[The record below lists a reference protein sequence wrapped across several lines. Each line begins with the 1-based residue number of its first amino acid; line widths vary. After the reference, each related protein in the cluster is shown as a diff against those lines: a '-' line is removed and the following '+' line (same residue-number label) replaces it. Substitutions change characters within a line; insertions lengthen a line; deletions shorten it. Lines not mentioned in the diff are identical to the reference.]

1 MTKGH
6 IMKTSL
12 KVGITAGLLAVAG
25 FVAVPL
31 ATAQTAPASVPA
43 AVPTTPKAGPT
54 TPTTT
59 SACTTAQ
66 HVAWIYKA
74 LPVQLRTDL
83 EAAKK
88 LPAGAQRDAALKAVL
103 DKAAA
108 GAYGDKTKK
117 VATRIE
123 KRDGKLWAKLPAALK
138 TDLTA
143 IVNADAGQSTLDA
156 TANVF
161 DKAVSGAYGDVATK
175 IAITIEGKKIWT
187 SCKVR

>member
-1 MTKGH
+1 M
-6 IMKTSL
+6 MRTSL
-12 KVGITAGLLAVAG
+12 KVGITAAVLAAAG
-25 FVAVPL
+25 FVAVPF

-43 AVPTTPKAGPT
+43 ATPTN
-54 TPTTT
+54 PTTT

-66 HVAWIYKA
+66 HLAWMYKA
-74 LPVQLRTDL
+74 LPAQLRTDL

-103 DKAAA
+103 DKAAG
-108 GAYGDKTKK
+108 GAYGDKAKK

-123 KRDGKLWAKLPAALK
+123 KRDGKGWAKLPAALK

-143 IVNADAGQSTLDA
+143 IVNADPGQPTLDA
-156 TANVF
+156 AANVF
-161 DKAVSGAYGDVATK
+161 SQAVSGAYGDVAKKVATH
-175 IAITIEGKKIWT
+175 IEARKIWT